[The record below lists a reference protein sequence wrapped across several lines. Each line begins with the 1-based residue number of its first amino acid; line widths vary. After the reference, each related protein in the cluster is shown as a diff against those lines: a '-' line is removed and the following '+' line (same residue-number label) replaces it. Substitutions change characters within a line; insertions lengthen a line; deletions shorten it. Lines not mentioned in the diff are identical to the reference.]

1 MYKKFISQSHEKL
14 LSLVLYYIFRKF
26 QEVLENAYTEKVSKI
41 FHKVSENI
49 YIVKNYWQEKIK
61 CYNIIIRKEVLTW

>member
-49 YIVKNYWQEKIK
+49 YIVKNY
-61 CYNIIIRKEVLTW
+61 